1 MQTKEITN
9 PNSLPKKKHHRW
21 KNFQANDKLA
31 VEFEQK
37 VLAFE
42 DASIKVRMLLAKKY
56 GVIYH
61 CPYFTKNVPDATIKG
76 KEKNGRKKSRS
87 GAT

>member
-1 MQTKEITN
+1 MQKQEKIN

-21 KNFQANDKLA
+21 KNFPADDKLA

-61 CPYFTKNVPDATIKG
+61 CPYFTKNIPDARINR
-76 KEKNGRKKSRS
+76 KEKNGK
-87 GAT
+87 